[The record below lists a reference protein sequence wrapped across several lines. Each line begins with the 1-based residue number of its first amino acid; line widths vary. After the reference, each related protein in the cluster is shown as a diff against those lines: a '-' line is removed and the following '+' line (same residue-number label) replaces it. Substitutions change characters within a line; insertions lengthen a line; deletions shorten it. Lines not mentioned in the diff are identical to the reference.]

1 MKNCIKKRI
10 NKQDD
15 YKTSSHQDT
24 LKKFIRAMQS
34 SKESQC
40 KFQKHAVSH
49 IESGRG
55 KKKKPF

>member
-1 MKNCIKKRI
+1 
-10 NKQDD
+10 
-15 YKTSSHQDT
+15 
-24 LKKFIRAMQS
+24 MQS

-55 KKKKPF
+55 KKKTFLGVSHGVLV